1 MSKSRGLGRGLGALI
16 PELEEVQNEGRLELA
31 IIEIKTNPHQPRR
44 DFNPIKLAE
53 LSESIKEHG
62 VVQPVLVRRVEGG
75 YELVIGE
82 RRLRAAELAGMAK
95 IPAVIGDY
103 TDVAMM
109 EIALVENLQREDL
122 NPIEEAEAYKKL
134 LVEFSLTQEEIAQ
147 KVGKSRPAVANTLR
161 LLNLP
166 IQLREALSSGLTT
179 VGHARALLGLKTE
192 EDQVTAWREIQANNL
207 SVRETEDL
215 VRHRLEQNVPRE
227 TAQKRSIAQVK
238 PDPNIKALEDD
249 IRRALGTKV
258 RIHQTTGNRG
268 RIEIE
273 YYSQEEF
280 NRILE
285 TIIH

>member
-75 YELVIGE
+75 YELVTGE

-166 IQLREALSSGLTT
+166 IQLREALGSGLTT

-227 TAQKRSIAQVK
+227 TAQKPSIAQVK

-280 NRILE
+280 NRIFE